1 MNLIQ
6 EIRALLTLLERESLR
21 FLRIWPQTIIPPMVT
36 TALYFIIF
44 GGLIGARVGEVGG
57 VPYMDFIAPG
67 LILMAVISN
76 SYANVV
82 SSFFSA
88 KMFRHIEELM
98 VSPMSTLSL
107 ILGFMAGGMARG
119 MVVGLGVALV
129 ASLFTDLSVH
139 DWGLAL
145 GVMLLTSA
153 VFSLAGMINAVFAK
167 SFDDISIV
175 PTFVLTP
182 LTYLGGV
189 FFSIDLLSQPW
200 RDIAL
205 FNPLLYMINA
215 FRQAMLGISDV
226 HVGLALGLLVALFV
240 VLLAAC
246 VLILRKGWG
255 LRG

>member
-1 MNLIQ
+1 MNIIL
-6 EIRALLTLLERESLR
+6 EIRALLTLLEREALR
-21 FLRIWPQTIIPPMVT
+21 FMRIWPQTLIPPMVT

-88 KMFRHIEELM
+88 KMHRHIEELM
-98 VSPMSTLSL
+98 IAPMSNISL

-119 MVVGLGVALV
+119 MAVGLAVAGI
-129 ASLFTDLSVH
+129 AALFTDLSVH

-145 GVMLLTSA
+145 AVMLLTAA
-153 VFSLAGMINAVFAK
+153 VFSLAGMLNAIFAK
-167 SFDDISIV
+167 TFDDISII

-189 FFSIDLLSQPW
+189 FFSIDLLAQPW

-205 FNPLLYMINA
+205 FNPLLHMINA
-215 FRQAMLGISDV
+215 FRQALLGVSDV
-226 HVGLALGLLVALFV
+226 PVGLALGLLVALFV

-246 VLILRKGWG
+246 IIILRKGWG

>member
-1 MNLIQ
+1 MNMLL
-6 EIRALLTLLERESLR
+6 EWRALLTLLTRETMR
-21 FLRIWPQTIIPPMVT
+21 FVRIWPQTIIPPMVT
-36 TALYFIIF
+36 TTLYFIIF

-67 LILMAVISN
+67 LVLMAVISN

-88 KMFRHIEELM
+88 KLHRHIEELM
-98 VSPMSTLSL
+98 VSPMSNLGL

-119 MVVGLGVALV
+119 MAVGVSVALI
-129 ASLFTDLSVH
+129 AALFTDMGVQH
-139 DWGLAL
+139 WALAL

-153 VFSLAGMINAVFAK
+153 VFSLAGLLNAVFAK
-167 SFDDISIV
+167 TFDDISII

-189 FFSIDLLSQPW
+189 FFSLELLPQPW
-200 RDIAL
+200 RDLAL
-205 FNPLLYMINA
+205 FNPLLHMISA
-215 FRQAMLGISDV
+215 FREAVLGVSDV
-226 HVGLALGLLVALFV
+226 PVGLALGLLFGLFF

-246 VLILRKGWG
+246 AFILRKGWG

>member
-1 MNLIQ
+1 MSFLLQ
-6 EIRALLTLLERESLR
+6 MRALWTLLERETLR
-21 FLRIWPQTIIPPMVT
+21 FARIWPQTIIPPMVT

-44 GGLIGARVGEVGG
+44 GGLIGSRVGEVGG

-82 SSFFSA
+82 ASFFSA
-88 KMFRHIEELM
+88 KFQRHIEELM
-98 VSPMSTLSL
+98 ISPMSNLSL

-119 MVVGLGVALV
+119 MAVGIAVALI
-129 ASLFTDLSVH
+129 AALFTDLHVH

-145 GVMLLTSA
+145 LVMLLTSG
-153 VFSLAGMINAVFAK
+153 VFSLAGMLNAIFAK
-167 SFDDISIV
+167 TFDDISIV

-189 FFSIDLLSQPW
+189 FFSIELLPQPW
-200 RDIAL
+200 RDFSL

-215 FRQAMLGISDV
+215 FREAVIGVSDV
-226 HVGLALGLLVALFV
+226 PVALALSLLFGLFFA
-240 VLLAAC
+240 LLAAC
-246 VLILRKGWG
+246 VYILRKGWG

>member
-1 MNLIQ
+1 MNVVL
-6 EIRALLTLLERESLR
+6 ELRALWTLLERETLR
-21 FLRIWPQTIIPPMVT
+21 FVRIWPQTIIPPMVT

-57 VPYMDFIAPG
+57 VRYMDFIAPG

-88 KMFRHIEELM
+88 KMHRHIEELM
-98 VSPMSTLSL
+98 IAPMSNFSL

-119 MVVGLGVALV
+119 LAVGLAVTAVTL
-129 ASLFTDLSVH
+129 LFTDLQVR
-139 DWGLAL
+139 DWGLAIL
-145 GVMLLTSA
+145 VMLLTSA
-153 VFSLAGMINAVFAK
+153 VFSLAGMLNAIFAK
-167 SFDDISIV
+167 TFDDISII

-189 FFSIDLLSQPW
+189 FFSIDLLPQPW

-205 FNPLLYMINA
+205 FNPLLHMINA
-215 FRQAMLGISDV
+215 FRQALIGVSDV
-226 HVGLALGLLVALFV
+226 PAGLALALLAGLLV
-240 VLLAAC
+240 VLLGAC

>member
-1 MNLIQ
+1 MTFLQ
-6 EIRALLTLLERESLR
+6 QMRALWTLLERETLR
-21 FLRIWPQTIIPPMVT
+21 FARIWPQTIIPPMVT

-44 GGLIGARVGEVGG
+44 GGLIGSRVGEVGG

-67 LILMAVISN
+67 LVLMAVISN

-82 SSFFSA
+82 ASFFSA
-88 KMFRHIEELM
+88 KFQRHIEELM
-98 VSPMSTLSL
+98 VSPMSHLSL

-119 MVVGLGVALV
+119 MAVGVAVALV
-129 ASLFTDLSVH
+129 AALFTDLSV
-139 DWGLAL
+139 DNWGLAL
-145 GVMLLTSA
+145 LVMLLTSA
-153 VFSLAGMINAVFAK
+153 VFSLAGMLNAIFAK
-167 SFDDISIV
+167 TFDDISIV

-189 FFSIDLLSQPW
+189 FFSIELLPQPW
-200 RDIAL
+200 RDLSL

-215 FRQAMLGISDV
+215 FRHTVIGVSDV
-226 HVGLALGLLVALFV
+226 PVSLALGLLFGLFG

-246 VLILRKGWG
+246 VYILRKGWG

>member
-1 MNLIQ
+1 MSPLL
-6 EIRALLTLLERESLR
+6 EARALWTLLERETLR
-21 FLRIWPQTIIPPMVT
+21 FARIWPQTVVPPMVT

-44 GGLIGARVGEVGG
+44 GGLIGSRVGEVGG
-57 VPYMDFIAPG
+57 VRYMDFIAPG

-88 KMFRHIEELM
+88 KMHRHIEELM
-98 VSPMSTLSL
+98 ISPMSNISL

-119 MVVGLGVALV
+119 LTVGLAVALITM
-129 ASLFTDLSVH
+129 LFTDLQVH
-139 DWGLAL
+139 DWGLGLAVL
-145 GVMLLTSA
+145 LLTSA
-153 VFSLAGMINAVFAK
+153 VFSLAGMLNAIFAK
-167 SFDDISIV
+167 SFDDISII

-189 FFSIDLLSQPW
+189 FFSIDLLAHPW
-200 RDIAL
+200 REMAL

-215 FRQAMLGISDV
+215 FRQALLGVSDV
-226 HVGLALGLLVALFV
+226 PAALAVALLSILLLVLFS
-240 VLLAAC
+240 AC

>member
-1 MNLIQ
+1 MTMSL
-6 EIRALLTLLERESLR
+6 EIRALLTLLEREALR
-21 FLRIWPQTIIPPMVT
+21 FIRIWPQTLIPPMVT

-44 GGLIGARVGEVGG
+44 GGLIGSRLGEVGG

-88 KMFRHIEELM
+88 KMHRHIEELM
-98 VSPMSTLSL
+98 IAPMSNLSL
-107 ILGFMAGGMARG
+107 ILGYMAGGMARG
-119 MVVGLGVALV
+119 LAVGVAV
-129 ASLFTDLSVH
+129 AAIAAVFTHLSVQ

-145 GVMLLTSA
+145 LVMLLTSA
-153 VFSLAGMINAVFAK
+153 VFSLAGMLNAIFAK
-167 SFDDISIV
+167 TFDDISII

-189 FFSIDLLSQPW
+189 FFSLDLLPQPW
-200 RDIAL
+200 RELAL
-205 FNPLLYMINA
+205 FNPLLHMISA
-215 FRQAMLGISDV
+215 FRAAVIGVSDV
-226 HVGLALGLLVALFV
+226 PVGLALGLLFGLFF

-246 VLILRKGWG
+246 LVILRKGWG

>member
-1 MNLIQ
+1 MSFLLQ
-6 EIRALLTLLERESLR
+6 MRALLTLLERETLR
-21 FLRIWPQTIIPPMVT
+21 FVRIWPQTIIPPVVT
-36 TALYFIIF
+36 TALYFVIF
-44 GGLIGARVGEVGG
+44 GGLIGSRVGEVGG

-82 SSFFSA
+82 GSFFSA
-88 KMFRHIEELM
+88 KFQRHIEELM
-98 VSPMSTLSL
+98 ISPMSNLSL

-119 MVVGLGVALV
+119 VAVGLAVAV
-129 ASLFTDLSVH
+129 IAALFTDLRVH

-145 GVMLLTSA
+145 LVMLLTSA
-153 VFSLAGMINAVFAK
+153 VFSLAGMLNAIFAK
-167 SFDDISIV
+167 TFDDISIV

-189 FFSIDLLSQPW
+189 FFSIELLPQPW
-200 RDIAL
+200 RDLSL
-205 FNPLLYMINA
+205 FNPLLYMINV
-215 FRQAMLGISDV
+215 FRQAVIGVSDV
-226 HVGLALGLLVALFV
+226 PVGLALGLLLGLFF

-246 VLILRKGWG
+246 VYILRKGWG

>member
-1 MNLIQ
+1 MIFLQ
-6 EIRALLTLLERESLR
+6 QMRALWTLSERETLR
-21 FLRIWPQTIIPPMVT
+21 FVRIWPQTIIPPMVT

-67 LILMAVISN
+67 LVLMAVISN

-82 SSFFSA
+82 ASFFSA
-88 KMFRHIEELM
+88 KFQRHIEELM
-98 VSPMSTLSL
+98 VSPMSHLSL

-119 MVVGLGVALV
+119 MAVGIAVALV
-129 ASLFTDLSVH
+129 AALFTDLAVH

-145 GVMLLTSA
+145 LVMLLTSA
-153 VFSLAGMINAVFAK
+153 VFSLAGMLNAIFAK
-167 SFDDISIV
+167 TFDDISIV

-189 FFSIDLLSQPW
+189 FFSIELLPQPW
-200 RDIAL
+200 RDMAL

-215 FRQAMLGISDV
+215 FREAVIGVSDV
-226 HVGLALGLLVALFV
+226 PVALALGLLFGLFF

-246 VLILRKGWG
+246 VYILRKGWG

>member
-1 MNLIQ
+1 MTFLQ
-6 EIRALLTLLERESLR
+6 QMRAFWTLLERETLR
-21 FLRIWPQTIIPPMVT
+21 FVRIWPQTVIPPMVT

-44 GGLIGARVGEVGG
+44 GGLIGSRVGEVGG

-67 LILMAVISN
+67 LVLMAVISN

-82 SSFFSA
+82 ASFFSA
-88 KMFRHIEELM
+88 KFQRHIEELM
-98 VSPMSTLSL
+98 VSPMSHLSL

-119 MVVGLGVALV
+119 MAVGVAVALV
-129 ASLFTDLSVH
+129 AALFTNLSVH

-145 GVMLLTSA
+145 LVMLLTSA
-153 VFSLAGMINAVFAK
+153 VFSLAGMLNAIFAK
-167 SFDDISIV
+167 TFDDISIV

-189 FFSIDLLSQPW
+189 FFSIELLPQPW
-200 RDIAL
+200 RDLSL

-215 FRQAMLGISDV
+215 YREAVIGVSDV
-226 HVGLALGLLVALFV
+226 PVGLALGLLFALFF

-246 VLILRKGWG
+246 VYILRKGWG

>member
-1 MNLIQ
+1 MNIVL
-6 EIRALLTLLERESLR
+6 ELRALWTLLARETLR
-21 FLRIWPQTIIPPMVT
+21 FVRIWPQTIIPPMVT
-36 TALYFIIF
+36 TALYFVIF

-76 SYANVV
+76 SYSNVV
-82 SSFFSA
+82 SSFFAA
-88 KMFRHIEELM
+88 KMHRHIEELM
-98 VSPMSTLSL
+98 VSPMSNLSL

-119 MVVGLGVALV
+119 LAVGLAVTVVTL
-129 ASLFTDLSVH
+129 LFTDLVVH
-139 DWGLAL
+139 DWGLAIL
-145 GVMLLTSA
+145 VMLLTAA
-153 VFSLAGMINAVFAK
+153 VFSLAGMVNAVFAK
-167 SFDDISIV
+167 SFDDISII

-205 FNPLLYMINA
+205 FNPLLHMINA
-215 FRQAMLGISDV
+215 FREAILGVSDV
-226 HVGLALGLLVALFV
+226 PVALALGLLAGLFV
-240 VLLAAC
+240 VLLGAC
-246 VLILRKGWG
+246 LFILRKGWG

>member
-1 MNLIQ
+1 MNLTI
-6 EIRALLTLLERESLR
+6 ELRALLTLLEREALR
-21 FLRIWPQTIIPPMVT
+21 FIRIWPQTIIPPMVT

-44 GGLIGARVGEVGG
+44 GGLIGSRVGEVGG

-67 LILMAVISN
+67 LILMAMISN

-88 KMFRHIEELM
+88 KMHRHIEELM
-98 VSPMSTLSL
+98 IAPMSNVSL

-119 MVVGLGVALV
+119 LAVGLAVTGVTL
-129 ASLFTDLSVH
+129 LFTDLDVRN
-139 DWGLAL
+139 WGLVIV
-145 GVMLLTSA
+145 VMLLTSA
-153 VFSLAGMINAVFAK
+153 VFSLAGMLNAVFART
-167 SFDDISIV
+167 FDDISII

-189 FFSIDLLSQPW
+189 FFSIDLLPQPW

-205 FNPLLYMINA
+205 FNPLLHMINA
-215 FRQAMLGISDV
+215 FREAVLGVSDV
-226 HVGLALGLLVALFV
+226 PVGLALGLLVTLFAVLFV
-240 VLLAAC
+240 AC
-246 VLILRKGWG
+246 VVILRKGWG